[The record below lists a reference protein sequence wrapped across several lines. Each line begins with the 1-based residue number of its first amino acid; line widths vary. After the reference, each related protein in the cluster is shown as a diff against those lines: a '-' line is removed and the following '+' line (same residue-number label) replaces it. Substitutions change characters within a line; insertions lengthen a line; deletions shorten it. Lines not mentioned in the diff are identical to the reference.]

1 MAKKPPQQPAG
12 GLDRA
17 RLRALAKLVA
27 QGRAKDLLE
36 LSEAEVRELIHELGV
51 YQVEL
56 ETQNEELRQAQ
67 LELEQARDGYA
78 ELYELAPVGYFT
90 LDERGIIEAANLTG
104 CELLGGTRRELV
116 GRPFSGVLAEGSVDA
131 FHLHLRAVFREGGR
145 QVCELALEGTDAGER
160 YVQLESRAMP
170 GGRKEPR
177 ALTIVTDIT
186 EHRIAERQRALLAS
200 IVEASGD
207 AIFAITRNGHITSWN
222 PGAERTFG
230 YSAAEAIGRPL
241 TALFP
246 PDSAGEGARTLE
258 KLKAGEAIDEEETV
272 CLRRDG
278 RRIPVEYSLSPIHDA
293 GGSVLAGSLIARDI
307 TFRLQAREALHRAI
321 EAAEEADRAK
331 GEFLTNVSH
340 EVRTPLTVVLSAL
353 EQVLSSDLGDEQ
365 RKFLQMALSSS
376 QALLRMID
384 EILVVSRI
392 DAGKL
397 VLARE
402 PFDLPQ
408 SVREAVDPFSL
419 PARRKGL
426 ELSCEIDP
434 LVPQTIVGDR
444 DRLRQVLV
452 NLVANAVKFTE
463 RGKVTVAVKPT
474 ATSAAEA
481 EETVLTF
488 SVADTGI
495 GIPRKKMPL
504 LFKRFTQ
511 VDTTSSRPSGGIGL
525 GLAICK
531 ELAEAM
537 GGGMHVESEEGK
549 GSRFTFMLPLA
560 TRGPELHIQGREG
573 AEKAAAKAGTESG
586 RILLVEDDPTIC
598 EVMTALLRKRGWEA
612 VAAKDGLMALQLW
625 GNGGF
630 DLILMDIQMPL
641 LDGLQVTRAIRVKEQ
656 KKGGH
661 IPIIAL
667 TAHAAREDREE
678 CLQAGM
684 DGFLTKPAASADL
697 YALIEEQLTR
707 QGEGAG

>member
-1 MAKKPPQQPAG
+1 MAKKPPQRSTA

-17 RLRALAKLVA
+17 RLRALAREVA
-27 QGRAKDLLE
+27 QGRVQDSLD

-51 YQVEL
+51 HQVEL
-56 ETQNEELRQAQ
+56 ETQNEELRQAHLALQ
-67 LELEQARDGYA
+67 QARDGYA
-78 ELYELAPVGYFT
+78 ELYELAPAGYFT

-104 CELLGGTRRELV
+104 CELLGASRSELV
-116 GRPFSGVLAEGSVDA
+116 GRPFSGFLTEEAADA
-131 FHLHLRAVFREGGR
+131 FHHHLRAVFRESGG
-145 QVCELALEGTDAGER
+145 QACELALESTEAGER
-160 YVQLESRAMP
+160 YVKVDSRMMP
-170 GGRKEPR
+170 GGRKEQG

-186 EHRIAERQRALLAS
+186 EHKIAEKQQVLLAS

-207 AIFAITRNGHITSWN
+207 AIFAINLDGRITSWN

-230 YSAAEAIGRPL
+230 YSAAEATGRPL

-246 PDSAGEGARTLE
+246 PDLAEEGARIME
-258 KLKAGEAIDEEETV
+258 KLRAGETIEEEETV

-278 RRIPVEYSLSPIHDA
+278 RRFPAGLALSPIRDA
-293 GGSVLAGSLIARDI
+293 GGSGLAGSFIARDI
-307 TFRLQAREALHRAI
+307 TFRQQAREALRRAI
-321 EAAEEADRAK
+321 EAAEEADRVK
-331 GEFLTNVSH
+331 GEFLTNVSQ
-340 EVRTPLTVVLSAL
+340 EVRTPMTVVLSSL
-353 EQVLSSDLGDEQ
+353 EQVLNSDLNAEQ
-365 RKFLQMALSSS
+365 RKLLQMALTSSE
-376 QALLRMID
+376 ALLRMID
-384 EILVVSRI
+384 GILVASRI
-392 DAGKL
+392 EAGQL
-397 VLARE
+397 VLTRE
-402 PFDLPQ
+402 PFDLHQ
-408 SVREAVDPFSL
+408 CVRETVDPFFL
-419 PARRKGL
+419 PAQRKAL
-426 ELSCEIDP
+426 ELKCEIDP
-434 LVPQTIVGDR
+434 QVPQTIVGDR
-444 DRLRQVLV
+444 ERLRQVLV

-463 RGKVTVAVKPT
+463 RGKVSIAVKPT
-474 ATSAAEA
+474 KTPAAEA
-481 EETVLTF
+481 DGTVLLF

-504 LFKRFTQ
+504 LFKRFSQIGATL
-511 VDTTSSRPSGGIGL
+511 SRPSGGIGL

-560 TRGPELHIQGREG
+560 LCGPNLHIRGREE
-573 AEKAAAKAGTESG
+573 AEKAAAKASAEPR

-598 EVMTALLRKRGWEA
+598 EVMIALLRKRGWEA

-656 KKGGH
+656 KKGDH

-667 TAHAAREDREE
+667 TAHATREDREE

-684 DGFLTKPAASADL
+684 DGFLTKPAAAADL
-697 YALIEEQLTR
+697 FALIEEQLTR
-707 QGEGAG
+707 QGKGAD